1 MAKIIKNNIPYTSI
15 PSSASM
21 LPYDNYDSGLE
32 ATNVKDAIDEL
43 AAGGTSSTLAG
54 LADVEITSATSGQVL
69 QYNGSEWVNANGG
82 GGGATTLEDLTDV
95 DISSASNG
103 QVLTYSNGEWINNN
117 VPSPSVAL
125 NDITDVSVSSPSNG
139 QVLKYNN
146 GDWVNAAESGGA
158 SSLNELSDVT
168 ITSASSGQVL
178 KYDGTKWANAAESGG
193 TTVIANPS
201 GSSSADLTKLQVD
214 NTIYAIPSGGSDVS
228 VTQIQSTGTKIATI
242 TVDSV
247 NTDLYAPNGG
257 ASSLNDLTDVT
268 ISSATGGQILS
279 YDSATSKWVN
289 TSSLTVVPTTTVL
302 SHGTVSS
309 DSAYVTSTFP
319 DISSNKYAIVKV
331 YDTVSGTDYENF
343 TLIPV
348 NKIGSGISFT
358 LALHVNVT
366 FLLTKT
372 SIKSTSYSGSWQ
384 YIYADVMVAD
394 TLEGISELTDL
405 TDVNITS
412 VTDGQVLK
420 YDGTTHQWI
429 NGSGGGGSG
438 GHTILNNAG
447 TSLTQRNDL
456 QFKGAYSAD
465 NNTDAITEVNVVREM
480 TKSQF
485 NLLSADEK
493 VGLIHITDES
503 DAAPLS
509 DLPDVNLTSLADGQI
524 LKYDS
529 TNQEWV
535 NANESGG
542 SSSLSGLTDVN
553 ITSVS
558 DGQIL
563 KYDSSS
569 SKWVN
574 GTGGGGGVSSY
585 DDLTNKPQVNGVTL
599 SGDKDSE
606 DLGIVWEGTQLQY
619 DAIVTKDP
627 NTTYYITDADDGG
640 DSFQPVIYS
649 EIERE
654 IGVWADGKPLYE
666 KTIYN
671 AGGVTGNFTIPHNIL
686 NIDRVVGY
694 TGTVKDTAYST
705 YGHIWV
711 LPRMSAPYLGVDNVT
726 STNIAVVNPSDFGTR
741 LVDWYIAIQYTKTT
755 DFAGSGTWTP
765 QGVPAVHYSENE
777 QVVGTWFDG
786 STLYEKTKRVSV
798 NSTGTHT
805 LWTDGSVV
813 VRDYEGTFIF
823 RSSENTLSL
832 CSRPIDNAYKAI
844 LEGVGNSA
852 QYGVYADVTLGTSR
866 TNSLD
871 LRLTIRYTKSS

>member
-82 GGGATTLEDLTDV
+82 GGGATTLEELTDV

-228 VTQIQSTGTKIATI
+228 VTQIQSAGTKIATI

-247 NTDLYAPNGG
+247 DTDLYAPNGG
-257 ASSLNDLTDVT
+257 GASSLDDLTDVT
-268 ISSATGGQILS
+268 ITSATDGQVIVW
-279 YDSATSKWVN
+279 DSVSNKWVN
-289 TSSLTVVPTTTVL
+289 TTLGDGTSGFTKTVLYSNTGTLESVIQLSQSMQNFDLIEIVANYPYSDNNVYTQNAIYTSAELVNSIGQTNPVNWHIGNDSVYVWVIATDVDEFTVHTVTAGLTVGVR
-302 SHGTVSS
+302 
-309 DSAYVTSTFP
+309 YVYGYKF
-319 DISSNKYAIVKV
+319 N
-331 YDTVSGTDYENF
+331 
-343 TLIPV
+343 
-348 NKIGSGISFT
+348 
-358 LALHVNVT
+358 
-366 FLLTKT
+366 
-372 SIKSTSYSGSWQ
+372 
-384 YIYADVMVAD
+384 
-394 TLEGISELTDL
+394 
-405 TDVNITS
+405 
-412 VTDGQVLK
+412 
-420 YDGTTHQWI
+420 
-429 NGSGGGGSG
+429 GGGSG
-438 GHTILNNAG
+438 GHTILDNEG
-447 TSLTQRNDL
+447 DSLTQRTNL
-456 QFKGAYSAD
+456 QFKGAYSED
-465 NNTDAITEVNVVREM
+465 NSTDDTTEVNVVREM

-509 DLPDVNLTSLADGQI
+509 DLPDVNLTSLTDGQI
-524 LKYDS
+524 LKYDGI
-529 TNQEWV
+529 NQEWV

-553 ITSVS
+553 ISSVS

-574 GTGGGGGVSSY
+574 GTGGGGGVSDY
-585 DDLTNKPQVNGVTL
+585 EDLTNKPQVNGVTL

-654 IGVWADGKPLYE
+654 IGVWTDGKPLYE
-666 KTIYN
+666 KTVYN

-705 YGHIWV
+705 YGDIWV
-711 LPRMSAPYLGVDNVT
+711 LPRMSSPYLGVDRVT

-765 QGVPAVHYSENE
+765 QGVPTIHYSTDE
-777 QVVGTWFDG
+777 QVVGTWIDG
-786 STLYEKTKRVSV
+786 STLYEKTIILRENNTDNYTFTGNISSGGIYAVGLTGIENAFVVGLHTKRGSSGNTDYTDIYNNSNDVIV
-798 NSTGTHT
+798 VFKHSTG
-805 LWTDGSVV
+805 DFYVKNV
-813 VRDYEGTFIF
+813 FA
-823 RSSENTLSL
+823 
-832 CSRPIDNAYKAI
+832 P
-844 LEGVGNSA
+844 
-852 QYGVYADVTLGTSR
+852 
-866 TNSLD
+866 LD
-871 LRLTIRYTKSS
+871 IILTIRYTKSS